1 MKKITCE
8 MCGSSDMLKQDG
20 VFVCQT
26 CGTKYSVEEA
36 KNLMVEVTGTVKVDN
51 SEKIDNLYT
60 IARRA
65 KDDNNIEL
73 AQKNYEAIMQENP
86 SDWESLFYCNFF
98 KAKGTNMQNM
108 QHNLHTLSNS
118 INSTFRL
125 IKDTIKE
132 ESRQLEIIK
141 EITNNVNELSET
153 CYESAL
159 IFYFQHNSLPF
170 DDFIGWINS
179 IVQLQEKMET
189 SLAEYYPH
197 ESKEYRID
205 YLKAQIKYYKCE
217 GAIDIGLRYGT
228 MPKELLW
235 YMPSVDSD
243 EYTEK
248 VESKMRELDPN
259 SIQANSSINE
269 TKKDATN
276 QNSNNVEHFSPTHK
290 VYNRSERE
298 TIQDEINNLLRQNKE
313 INQKIIVL
321 QNGKAKTA
329 VLGVSLLIVG
339 IVFMLLSIILLNECG
354 LFESFL
360 MISFTL
366 LFLIGGISHLAVY
379 NKATNIKKGQETEI
393 PTLQKTVA
401 NNSTKILELQ
411 KKLQN
416 TK

>member
-1 MKKITCE
+1 
-8 MCGSSDMLKQDG
+8 
-20 VFVCQT
+20 
-26 CGTKYSVEEA
+26 
-36 KNLMVEVTGTVKVDN
+36 
-51 SEKIDNLYT
+51 
-60 IARRA
+60 
-65 KDDNNIEL
+65 
-73 AQKNYEAIMQENP
+73 
-86 SDWESLFYCNFF
+86 
-98 KAKGTNMQNM
+98 
-108 QHNLHTLSNS
+108 
-118 INSTFRL
+118 
-125 IKDTIKE
+125 
-132 ESRQLEIIK
+132 
-141 EITNNVNELSET
+141 
-153 CYESAL
+153 
-159 IFYFQHNSLPF
+159 
-170 DDFIGWINS
+170 
-179 IVQLQEKMET
+179 
-189 SLAEYYPH
+189 
-197 ESKEYRID
+197 
-205 YLKAQIKYYKCE
+205 
-217 GAIDIGLRYGT
+217 
-228 MPKELLW
+228 
-235 YMPSVDSD
+235 
-243 EYTEK
+243 
-248 VESKMRELDPN
+248 MRELDPN